1 MLLRVLILA
10 LLLFQSASIGVSFDP
25 MPGCFPCSGD

>member
-10 LLLFQSASIGVSFDP
+10 LLLFQTASVGVSFDP
-25 MPGCFPCSGD
+25 IPGCFPCDAG

>member
-10 LLLFQSASIGVSFDP
+10 LLLFQTAGVSVSFEP
-25 MPGCFPCSGD
+25 MPGCFPCNGE